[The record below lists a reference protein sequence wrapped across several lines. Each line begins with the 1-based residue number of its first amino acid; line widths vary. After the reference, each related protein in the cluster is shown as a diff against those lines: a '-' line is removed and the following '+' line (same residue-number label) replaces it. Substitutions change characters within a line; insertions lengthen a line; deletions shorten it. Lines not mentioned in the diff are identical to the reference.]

1 MRKIIVYLLLIAFVV
16 QLAPATSAVAKGKSN
31 IQIASVGEWPFPLVE
46 EAGDKETLTLEWL
59 SHSFQVPELDLVE
72 QLNKGY
78 TLEDLYAALQ
88 ARIAPDQSLADS
100 LQQINPEVK
109 WAEWDYSAARFEN
122 REAIPGDVDQS
133 DISETDENVV
143 KTTGEL
149 TIPDESL
156 LHPAVTPDTEQ
167 GRMMAMSSSSSTSYP
182 TSYDEFAVKRLN
194 IQRDSAPF

>member
-16 QLAPATSAVAKGKSN
+16 QLAPAPSAVAKGKSN
-31 IQIASVGEWPFPLVE
+31 IQIASVGEWPIPPVE
-46 EAGDKETLTLEWL
+46 EPGVQETLTLEWL

-88 ARIAPDQSLADS
+88 ARIAPDQSLADL

-109 WAEWDYSAARFEN
+109 WEEWDYSAARFEN

-143 KTTGEL
+143 ETTDEL

-167 GRMMAMSSSSSTSYP
+167 GRMMAMSSSTSYP